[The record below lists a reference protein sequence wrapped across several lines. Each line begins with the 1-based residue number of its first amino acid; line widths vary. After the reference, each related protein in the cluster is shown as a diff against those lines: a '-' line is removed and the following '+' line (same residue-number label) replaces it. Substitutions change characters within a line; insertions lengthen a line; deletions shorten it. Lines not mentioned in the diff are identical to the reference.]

1 MEVETEKAS
10 AAPHW
15 AEDRVAALG
24 KVLSCPA
31 PRAKAMV
38 LLLLSGRENAMDAV
52 FWTGLWM
59 CIPTPRTVLSRSFR
73 IDCFSQDRAHL
84 QLQQQSEMAKTESVG
99 KRRP

>member
-1 MEVETEKAS
+1 MMEVETEKAS

-52 FWTGLWM
+52 FWTRLWV
-59 CIPTPRTVLSRSFR
+59 CIPRPRTVLSRS
-73 IDCFSQDRAHL
+73 FSQDRAHL